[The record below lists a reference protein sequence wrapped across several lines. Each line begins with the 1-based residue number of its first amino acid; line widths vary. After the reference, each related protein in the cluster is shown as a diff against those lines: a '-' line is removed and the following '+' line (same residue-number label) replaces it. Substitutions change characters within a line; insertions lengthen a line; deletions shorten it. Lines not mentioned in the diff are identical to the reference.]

1 MDCKTEARQATTT
14 LARGEPARR
23 VPRQAEWEFAGW
35 TWRNSH
41 LISYTILITLGA
53 NIFFFINFEKTIEI
67 DRFKFL
73 LDYKMPVKR
82 LNLIIYYLDKFI
94 RSNLTY
100 LILWAI
106 SNELTYHLDTSLK

>member
-1 MDCKTEARQATTT
+1 MDSKTVARQATTS

-53 NIFFFINFEKTIEI
+53 NFFLFINLEKTIEI
-67 DRFKFL
+67 DRFILKFI

-82 LNLIIYYLDKFI
+82 LNFE
-94 RSNLTY
+94 T
-100 LILWAI
+100 ILLFRQVYKI
-106 SNELTYHLDTSLK
+106 